1 MKLYKVIQSSRIDKQ
16 GVVATKNIKKGTF
29 ILKYKGKVITNK
41 EAETNPKFQK
51 EDIYMFTLDSKYSLD
66 GDFKSN
72 VARLINHSCNE
83 NCEYVDNGSKNTI
96 DVLAS
101 KDIKKGEE
109 LTADYGF
116 AFSKEDYTDYVCKCG
131 STNCCGY
138 IIRKG
143 SRWRL
148 YKEEEKEIENN
159 YSRYTSYEYRE
170 PKRKK
175 K

>member
-1 MKLYKVIQSSRIDKQ
+1 MKLYKVIKSKIDKS
-16 GVVATKNIKKGTF
+16 GVIATTNISKGTK
-29 ILKYKGKVITNK
+29 ILQYKGKVITNK
-41 EAETNPKFQK
+41 EAETNLKFQK
-51 EDIYMFTLDSKYSLD
+51 EDIYMFTLNSKYSLD

-72 VARLINHSCNE
+72 TARLINHSCNE
-83 NCEYVDNGSKNTI
+83 NCEYVDNGTMDTI
-96 DVLAS
+96 DILAI

-116 AFSKEDYTDYVCKCG
+116 AFSKKDYKNYVCKCG

-148 YKEEEKEIENN
+148 K
-159 YSRYTSYEYRE
+159 
-170 PKRKK
+170 
-175 K
+175 